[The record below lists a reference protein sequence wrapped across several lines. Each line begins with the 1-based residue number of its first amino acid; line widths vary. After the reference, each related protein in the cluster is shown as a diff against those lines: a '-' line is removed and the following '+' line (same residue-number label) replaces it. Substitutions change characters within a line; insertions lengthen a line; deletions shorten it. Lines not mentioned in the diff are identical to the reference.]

1 MTDAPSQRPD
11 QDSLGGQPALQP
23 AGASPQ
29 PAPVMTA
36 DPLPAPMQG
45 QAVLAGS
52 MPATPPAVRIDPGK
66 IAQIQRQLD
75 IKDTA
80 QITQFGERAQR
91 DVAGFADRV
100 LEQTRNRELGDTGEL
115 LSDVIAKARGLDP
128 ADLQKAGFFG
138 RTAGA
143 MRRRVHRFR
152 SKFETVANQI
162 DRITIELEKRTDT
175 LRRDVTMLDG
185 LHEQTRQSIGELDAY
200 IEAGKQYAEEFRRT
214 RLPEL
219 QQAATVR
226 SEGTGRP
233 HGRPAV
239 PDAVQALDRLEK
251 RVLYLQQARQ
261 IGIQQLPQIRIVQN
275 GDATLIES
283 LQASVNLTIPA
294 WKQKMVLLLGLQR
307 QSEALALQK
316 AGHRRHQ
323 RDAAPVLEMMKTQAI
338 AIEEQSQKGIVDIE
352 TLAKTNQDLIDTIEG
367 VLSIQAEGRRKRV
380 QVEQEMERRPRRCAR
395 RSRVAPQLT

>member
-1 MTDAPSQRPD
+1 MTDVP
-11 QDSLGGQPALQP
+11 LQP
-23 AGASPQ
+23 QTGAT
-29 PAPVMTA
+29 TA
-36 DPLPAPMQG
+36 EPLLPPMQG
-45 QAVLAGS
+45 QAVLAGVS
-52 MPATPPAVRIDPGK
+52 VAPPPAIRTDPGK
-66 IAQIQRQLD
+66 IASIQKQLD
-75 IKDTA
+75 IGDTA

-100 LEQTRNRELGDTGEL
+100 LEQTKNRELGDTGEL
-115 LSDVIAKARGLDP
+115 LSDVIAKARGLDA

-138 RTAGA
+138 RSAGA
-143 MRRRVHRFR
+143 LRRRVHRFR

-200 IEAGKQYAEEFRRT
+200 IEAGKQYAEEFKRT

-219 QQAATVR
+219 QVAATAR
-226 SEGTGRP
+226 ADTTQDLM
-233 HGRPAV
+233 AAQAYQ
-239 PDAVQALDRLEK
+239 DAIQALDRLEK

-261 IGIQQLPQIRIVQN
+261 IGIQQMPQIRIVQN

-283 LQASVNLTIPA
+283 LQASINLTIPA

-307 QSEALALQK
+307 QNEALALQK
-316 AGHRRHQ
+316 Q
-323 RDAAPVLEMMKTQAI
+323 VTDATNEMLRQSSEMMKTQAI

-352 TLAKTNQDLIDTIEG
+352 TLNKTNQDLIDTIEG
-367 VLSIQAEGRRKRV
+367 VLATQAEGRRKRV
-380 QVEQEMERRPRRCAR
+380 QIEAEMERQTEALRQTLAR
-395 RSRVAPQLT
+395 APQLT